1 MSARG
6 VAIVTGAGRGVGR
19 ATAIALAAAGH
30 PVGLISRTGS
40 ELDRTTAVIEGHG
53 GTAVAAVADVT
64 DAAEL
69 DAAFD
74 TIESSLGAAGL
85 LVTMAGTAQ
94 TIGPLWNADPASW
107 WSDVEANLRGTFL
120 ACRRAVPAMIDAGA
134 GRIVTVGTYGLNRPM
149 PYLSAYAA
157 AKGGVAAL
165 AEALH
170 AEAAEHGVKVFLIT
184 PGTAR
189 TSMFDHLS
197 TSTEGRRWLPALAE
211 RADTVEPE
219 DGARLVVRIA
229 SGDTDAL
236 AGRFLHVLDD
246 IDALLARTDEI
257 VREDAYALRIRRL
270 S

>member
-64 DAAEL
+64 DEAEL

-74 TIESSLGAAGL
+74 TIESSLGAASL

-120 ACRRAVPAMIDAGA
+120 ACRRAVPAMIAAGA
-134 GRIVTVGTYGLNRPM
+134 GRVVTVGTYGLNRPM

-197 TSTEGRRWLPALAE
+197 TSTRAGAGCRRLPSARTRWSPRTALAR
-211 RADTVEPE
+211 RAHRLGRHRRPRRALPPR
-219 DGARLVVRIA
+219 ARRHRCPPRA
-229 SGDTDAL
+229 N
-236 AGRFLHVLDD
+236 GRD
-246 IDALLARTDEI
+246 RP
-257 VREDAYALRIRRL
+257 RGRLRPPHP
-270 S
+270 